1 MEKTGLIVTLV
12 LVFILYIYPAIGMFK
27 YRKEPWPR
35 QHKFLWVL
43 VGIGLFQLL
52 VVLSVVVIMALCGHN
67 FHWAFPFGI
76 IMVSLAV
83 MCISYA
89 RFYIVGEIY
98 RVKERLKEYEESNQE
113 SVAVDEQSEESLE
126 NDGYRLKVYP
136 ESFFERFKKPST

>member
-27 YRKEPWPR
+27 YRKEPWPQ

-52 VVLSVVVIMALCGHN
+52 VVLSVVFIMALCGYE
-67 FHWAFPFGI
+67 FHGFAVYGI

-83 MCISYA
+83 MYVSYA

-98 RVKERLKEYEESNQE
+98 RIKERLKEYEKS
-113 SVAVDEQSEESLE
+113 SLMDVAVKEQPEEILDNGS
-126 NDGYRLKVYP
+126 YTIKVYP
-136 ESFFERFKKPST
+136 ETFYEKFKKPSI